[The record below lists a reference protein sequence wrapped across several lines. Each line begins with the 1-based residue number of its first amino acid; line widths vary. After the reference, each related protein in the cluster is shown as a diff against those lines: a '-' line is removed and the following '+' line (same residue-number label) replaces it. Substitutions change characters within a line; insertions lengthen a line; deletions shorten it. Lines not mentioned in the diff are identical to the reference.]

1 MAEGAM
7 ATFLNSIGEFF
18 TTTLGWQGEILDEI
32 TSTPALTVVVF
43 GMAIVGFGY
52 GILRRLINVN

>member
-1 MAEGAM
+1 MAEGSM

-18 TTTLGWQGEILDEI
+18 TTTLGWQSDILTEI
-32 TSTPALTVVVF
+32 TTSAPLTVVVF

-52 GILRRLINVN
+52 GVLSRLIRLS

>member
-18 TTTLGWQGEILDEI
+18 TTTLGWQGEILTEI
-32 TSTPALTVVVF
+32 TETPALTVVVF

-52 GILRRLINVN
+52 GLLSRLVRL

>member
-1 MAEGAM
+1 MTAM
-7 ATFLNSIGEFF
+7 ESFLQSISSFF
-18 TTTLGWQGEILDEI
+18 TTTLGWQGEILTEI
-32 TSTPALTVVVF
+32 TETPALTVVVF